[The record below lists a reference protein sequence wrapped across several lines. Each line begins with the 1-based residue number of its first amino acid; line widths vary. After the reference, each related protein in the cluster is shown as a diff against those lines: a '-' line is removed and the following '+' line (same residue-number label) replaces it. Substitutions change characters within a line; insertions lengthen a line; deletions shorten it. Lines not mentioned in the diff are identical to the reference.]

1 MNEVKVSEQNR
12 VSDQIADSTILK
24 KLSEIRICRPYFH
37 FCPTSQDLM
46 RLQFSVV

>member
-12 VSDQIADSTILK
+12 VSDQMTDSTILE

-37 FCPTSQDLM
+37 FCPTLQDLM
-46 RLQFSVV
+46 RLQFFVV